1 MRLAVLSDIH
11 GNLTA
16 LEAVIADLKQMRP
29 DLVVTA
35 GDLVVN
41 GSAPADVLDLV
52 RSLRWPSIQ
61 GNTDE
66 MLFRPDLLNELN
78 RLHPERHGLRRML
91 FQYMAPATTAALGSE
106 RVGWLRTLPLQWT
119 SDECAVVHAA
129 PDNLWRA
136 PLANATDEELVDT
149 YGSLR
154 KPMVV
159 YGHIH
164 HGFVRSLMSHIVA
177 NCGSVSLSYDG
188 DPRASYAIVDEHN
201 IVLRRV
207 AYDIGREITRL
218 KQSNYP
224 FADWLATILKTGSYI
239 RPPR

>member
-16 LEAVIADLKQMRP
+16 LEAIITDLKEIGP
-29 DLVVTA
+29 DIVVTA

-52 RSLRWPSIQ
+52 RGLCWPSIQ

-66 MLFRPDLLNELN
+66 MLWRPDMLDELN
-78 RLHPERHGLRRML
+78 RRHAERHGLRRML
-91 FQYMAPATTAALGSE
+91 FQYMAPATTSALGSE

-119 SDECAVVHAA
+119 SDQCAVIHAA

-136 PLANATDEELVDT
+136 PLADATDKELDDT

-154 KPMVV
+154 KRIVV

-164 HGFVRSLMSHIVA
+164 HGFVRPLGSHVVA

-188 DPRASYAIVDEHN
+188 DPRASYAIVDDHG

-207 AYDIGREITRL
+207 AYDIDREITRL
-218 KQSNYP
+218 KQSKYP
-224 FADWLATILKTGSYI
+224 FADWLATILKTGRYMK
-239 RPPR
+239 PPA